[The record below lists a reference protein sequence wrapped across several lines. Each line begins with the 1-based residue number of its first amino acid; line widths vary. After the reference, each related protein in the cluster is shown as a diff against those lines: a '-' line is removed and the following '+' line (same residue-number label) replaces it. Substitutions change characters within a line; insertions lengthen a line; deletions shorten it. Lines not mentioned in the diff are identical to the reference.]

1 MTTTDIKLL
10 TADDLLRLYS
20 QGLRGELIRE
30 VLSER
35 RPGGVESG
43 EIIGLVAFEIGNFLN
58 RHNLGRATIGA
69 GFWLEREPDTV
80 RRAQVAFI
88 SSQKLPPSQRVS
100 GYSQVAPDLVV
111 DVQGFNRDV
120 REVFDKLRMWLSYGV
135 RLVWVV
141 HPTTRSV
148 DVHRPQLP
156 VETIREGG
164 SLDGLA
170 VLPGLSCE
178 LSSIFRSADL

>member
-20 QGLRGELIRE
+20 HGLRGELIRG

-100 GYSQVAPDLVV
+100 
-111 DVQGFNRDV
+111 
-120 REVFDKLRMWLSYGV
+120 E
-135 RLVWVV
+135 
-141 HPTTRSV
+141 
-148 DVHRPQLP
+148 
-156 VETIREGG
+156 
-164 SLDGLA
+164 
-170 VLPGLSCE
+170 
-178 LSSIFRSADL
+178 SADIPRSLRIWSWRCKDSIETCGKCSTRRACGSAMESDLSGWCTRLLAPWTFIARSCLSKPSAKVEVWTV